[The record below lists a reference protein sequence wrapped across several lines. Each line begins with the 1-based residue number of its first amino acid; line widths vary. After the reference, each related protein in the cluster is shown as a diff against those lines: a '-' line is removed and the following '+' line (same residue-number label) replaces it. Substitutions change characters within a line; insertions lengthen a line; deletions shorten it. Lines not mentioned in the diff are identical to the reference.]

1 MTRAGWRRT
10 AARSR
15 PCFPGEEAA
24 LVQRLSARF
33 EVPAVAACAAA
44 TAALHAHRIKRV
56 QLVHPPWFNEQMDV
70 LGAQYFRN
78 QGFAAAVTKAVD
90 LPDDPAGIDPH
101 EVVDW

>member
-44 TAALHAHRIKRV
+44 AAALHAHRIKHV
-56 QLVHPPWFNEQMDV
+56 QLVHAPWFNETMDM
-70 LGAQYFRN
+70 LGGQYFCD
-78 QGFAAAVTKAVD
+78 QGFDTAVTKAGD
-90 LPDDPAGIDPH
+90 LPDDRAGTDPH
-101 EVVDW
+101 QVV